1 MKKCVSYHMLKILVL
16 PSGAGM
22 ESLTSLFSMVI
33 LAWSALS
40 WYMLVCI
47 STTDSTNS
55 GTFTPILVTNSTPME
70 GLNTSS
76 FCSKKTQ
83 RMCTRLNGLRGHLLH
98 DDHWCSQHAFTLTVQ
113 SCRQKMHIPFLETG
127 GGLPLHQVWRCQ
139 TGKMSKASQMLLASW
154 ICCPWR
160 CSGQRSHW

>member
-22 ESLTSLFSMVI
+22 EILTSLFSMVI

-47 STTDSTNS
+47 STADSTNS

-76 FCSKKTQ
+76 FCSKKNTEDVHQ
-83 RMCTRLNGLRGHLLH
+83 TVRTARVFSPRRSLMFTTHIYPDCSKLQTENAHTIFGDRRRPPFAPGVKVPDRENVKGKPDAVGIMNRL
-98 DDHWCSQHAFTLTVQ
+98 SM
-113 SCRQKMHIPFLETG
+113 KM
-127 GGLPLHQVWRCQ
+127 
-139 TGKMSKASQMLLASW
+139 
-154 ICCPWR
+154 
-160 CSGQRSHW
+160 